1 LAAQFFI
8 AVTVA
13 KSALGSFRSHHD
25 VGRRWFAD
33 AWLTFCLHWKRAAC
47 TQFGL
52 DALGDL
58 SMNEKENIA
67 HVIQCAIFAIGLQGS
82 RFVVGASIGTTGAAR
97 FPFV

>member
-1 LAAQFFI
+1 
-8 AVTVA
+8 
-13 KSALGSFRSHHD
+13 
-25 VGRRWFAD
+25 
-33 AWLTFCLHWKRAAC
+33 
-47 TQFGL
+47 L

-82 RFVVGASIGTTGAAR
+82 PFFVGVSIGTTGAVR